1 MQALDSVEFEIVRKK
16 IADLQVTTQVQHLIG
31 YQLPDF
37 VSVTS
42 AQSDNNSRFLNN
54 SAQYE
59 AEFNFM
65 SKFEPAEQIVIQ
77 KVRYEQQLH
86 TLKLS
91 VFSQAKQ
98 IEHLRN
104 LAKDLRLKVIRQEQF
119 EK

>member
-1 MQALDSVEFEIVRKK
+1 
-16 IADLQVTTQVQHLIG
+16 
-31 YQLPDF
+31 
-37 VSVTS
+37 
-42 AQSDNNSRFLNN
+42 
-54 SAQYE
+54 
-59 AEFNFM
+59 M
-65 SKFEPAEQIVIQ
+65 SKFEPSEQIVIQ

-104 LAKDLRLKVIRQEQF
+104 LSKELRMKVIRQEQF